1 MQTKANHNIQ
11 DQAVKR
17 ATWYKIVE
25 DFNASGQSQ
34 INYCKQN
41 NINKDHFAY
50 YISCWRKDKSASSAA
65 SQFIPME
72 IVKTT
77 AHGKLILNIASGINL
92 ELPEDISMQQLSK
105 LLLSLRTGLCS

>member
-1 MQTKANHNIQ
+1 MQTKGTHNQQ
-11 DQAVKR
+11 DPTAKR
-17 ATWYKIVE
+17 AAWYKIIE

-50 YISCWRKDKSASSAA
+50 YIACWRKDKSVSTVKP
-65 SQFIPME
+65 QFVPME
-72 IVKTT
+72 LIKT
-77 AHGKLILNIASGINL
+77 AAQGKLILNIASGINL
-92 ELPEDISMQQLSK
+92 ELPEDISMQQLST

>member
-1 MQTKANHNIQ
+1 MQVKANHNQ
-11 DQAVKR
+11 QEQTTKR
-17 ATWYKIVE
+17 IAWYKIVE

-50 YISCWRKDKSASSAA
+50 YIACWRKDKSASTVKP
-65 SQFIPME
+65 QFVPME
-72 IVKTT
+72 LIKT
-77 AHGKLILNIASGINL
+77 AAQGKLILNIASGINL
-92 ELPEDISMQQLSK
+92 ELPEDISMQQLST

>member
-1 MQTKANHNIQ
+1 MQTKANHNKQ

-17 ATWYKIVE
+17 AAWYKTVE
-25 DFNASGQSQ
+25 DFNASGKSQ

-50 YISCWRKDKSASSAA
+50 YIGCWRKDKSVSSAEP
-65 SQFIPME
+65 QFVPME
-72 IVKTT
+72 VVKT
-77 AHGKLILNIASGINL
+77 AAQSKLILNIAAGINL

>member
-1 MQTKANHNIQ
+1 MQNKAVHCTQ
-11 DQAVKR
+11 DQTAKR
-17 ATWYKIVE
+17 AAWYKIVE

-50 YISCWRKDKSASSAA
+50 YIGCWRKDKSVSTTKK
-65 SQFIPME
+65 QFIPME
-72 IVKTT
+72 LINTT
-77 AHGKLILNIASGINL
+77 AQGKLILNIASGINL